1 MLIAFG
7 IALVYLLFLR
17 MFSGVVVWLA
27 IIGYFAS
34 LIALGAVC
42 YNKAMVYKLTMDTNA
57 NDSDNYYALLALSIV
72 FFVIAGLSFLIL
84 LCMLRKLQ
92 LAIGVIKT
100 AAVYVAETP
109 LALTV
114 PPIITVFLGLFWAW
128 WIVSVLYVYSSG
140 TITGSQSS
148 PLASVTFDTDT
159 KNGFYYFIFGG
170 LWVNAW
176 I

>member
-1 MLIAFG
+1 
-7 IALVYLLFLR
+7 

-42 YNKAMVYKLTMDTNA
+42 YNKAMVYKLYLIKFLKNSTMDTNA

-92 LAIGVIKT
+92 LAIGVIK
-100 AAVYVAETP
+100 V
-109 LALTV
+109 L
-114 PPIITVFLGLFWAW
+114 ILF
-128 WIVSVLYVYSSG
+128 
-140 TITGSQSS
+140 
-148 PLASVTFDTDT
+148 
-159 KNGFYYFIFGG
+159 
-170 LWVNAW
+170 
-176 I
+176 